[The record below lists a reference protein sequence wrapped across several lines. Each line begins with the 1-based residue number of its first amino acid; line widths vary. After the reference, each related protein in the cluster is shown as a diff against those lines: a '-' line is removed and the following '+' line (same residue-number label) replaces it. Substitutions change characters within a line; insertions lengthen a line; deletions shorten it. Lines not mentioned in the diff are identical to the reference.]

1 MLTTAEILAKHNM
14 TAEIKI
20 KINLKNL
27 LSGMFGKVKKDAKTS
42 FKWQIKI
49 SVKLVK
55 IKIV

>member
-20 KINLKNL
+20 KINLKKL
-27 LSGMFGKVKKDAKTS
+27 SSGMFGKVKKDAKTS

-49 SVKLVK
+49 
-55 IKIV
+55 

>member
-1 MLTTAEILAKHNM
+1 MLTTAEIFAKHNM
-14 TAEIKI
+14 TAEIRI
-20 KINLKNL
+20 RINLKKL
-27 LSGMFGKVKKDAKTS
+27 SSGMFGKVKKDAKTS